1 MDTSISMDDLGNC
14 RTTLNLVMALGPDCC
29 CRKGDGKTTFDW
41 CCCTKGRQQLQPR
54 TWAKWKFGRENFCS
68 KTLLFGGGTWQVHG
82 LWGASMNSSCL
93 CFFWK
98 KCPLWMQLCVDV
110 FFFLDVFHENEVR
123 NLFLFFAWL
132 ETLRVHFFLWRW
144 HCWFRLADFCV
155 IAKIFGNYTEIG
167 QSESGIA
174 TITAKTMLC
183 VKMGASVC
191 LVLPWPPSQQV
202 LWREWQDT
210 WNRWKQSWRQWKAS
224 ACSN

>member
-1 MDTSISMDDLGNC
+1 MCIVVDDVHLASFGTEEQLRQVGKLFSKHRNLRVILSVFFLSCNQLMDTSISMDDLGNC

-110 FFFLDVFHENEVR
+110 FFF
-123 NLFLFFAWL
+123 
-132 ETLRVHFFLWRW
+132 
-144 HCWFRLADFCV
+144 
-155 IAKIFGNYTEIG
+155 
-167 QSESGIA
+167 SGCISR
-174 TITAKTMLC
+174 KW
-183 VKMGASVC
+183 GA
-191 LVLPWPPSQQV
+191 
-202 LWREWQDT
+202 
-210 WNRWKQSWRQWKAS
+210 
-224 ACSN
+224 

>member
-1 MDTSISMDDLGNC
+1 MERRHLTGAAAQKEGSSCSREHGRSENSVVKISAAKLC
-14 RTTLNLVMALGPDCC
+14 CLEVALG
-29 CRKGDGKTTFDW
+29 
-41 CCCTKGRQQLQPR
+41 
-54 TWAKWKFGRENFCS
+54 KFTVCGEPQWIAAAFVFSEKNALCECS
-68 KTLLFGGGTWQVHG
+68 FVL
-82 LWGASMNSSCL
+82 MC
-93 CFFWK
+93 
-98 KCPLWMQLCVDV
+98 